1 MEAVIINF
9 RGGRHTKSSNQMIID
24 SNLSRE
30 KAKLEIERLKVEI
43 ELASMSHNASK
54 IRSLEA
60 SAAKLRNMIDWRMR
74 ELRDEA

>member
-1 MEAVIINF
+1 
-9 RGGRHTKSSNQMIID
+9 
-24 SNLSRE
+24 
-30 KAKLEIERLKVEI
+30 
-43 ELASMSHNASK
+43 MSHNASK